1 MQHIRKD
8 TKKLTKREISE
19 TNIMIE
25 RFNYSKNNLIKI
37 SNNII
42 FKKYLIDR
50 ILRLKLYVL

>member
-8 TKKLTKREISE
+8 TKKLEKREISE

-37 SNNII
+37 SNTIL

>member
-8 TKKLTKREISE
+8 TKKLEKREISE

-25 RFNYSKNNLIKI
+25 WFNYSNNNLIKI
-37 SNNII
+37 SNTIL

>member
-8 TKKLTKREISE
+8 TKKLEKREISE

-25 RFNYSKNNLIKI
+25 WFNYSKNNLIKI
-37 SNNII
+37 SNTIL